1 MNQPQTQAPHV
12 QLHVSIKDV
21 ETILQVLGKQPFEQ
35 VADLF
40 MNIRQQTMSQL
51 NPPPEAEPTQPGSMP
66 APAPD
71 LPQ

>member
-1 MNQPQTQAPHV
+1 MNQPQPQAPQV

-51 NPPPEAEPTQPGSMP
+51 NPPPAVPADPGSMP
-66 APAPD
+66 APTPD